1 MTWKRCLAIVATLA
15 GAWIDVCGAT
25 HSFGQDL
32 TVPGPEANG
41 LASQVGGYLVRTRRR
56 TELIAMSLPKRVEK
70 LVRRTAAEDADFYPT
85 FHAISGPDSQGRL
98 VYIEDHFFV
107 ADTKTRRHLLKQI
120 QIDGTGDTTYFSR
133 PGSAMWACTAAGNGE
148 IGTHLGLS
156 PVGGK
161 IALVSGLKARQMPKA
176 LLREGRIEIWDAEKK
191 LRLDVTA
198 EAMNQP
204 LSWFPD
210 GKRLAYV
217 KLVARDSLDRTSPGM
232 EAFGK
237 YFGESWAEV
246 PAVYV
251 LDVTSGTSSFLH
263 VGWTPV
269 VSCDGNEVYIGGWNA
284 QSRFSWLRYDLESRK
299 SAAVEWQGDA
309 GGPIAVP
316 TKTLVLYKGLPT
328 ETSENAVDLTER
340 PMISLKVATINS
352 RDFQTLV
359 RDYDPHDLASFGRSL
374 F

>member
-1 MTWKRCLAIVATLA
+1 MKFSIRDLFLVTLSVA
-15 GAWIDVCGAT
+15 VCVTT
-25 HSFGQDL
+25 HSFAQDL

-41 LASQVGGYLVRTRRR
+41 LASQVDGYLVRTRRR

-133 PGSAMWACTAAGNGE
+133 AGSAMWACTAAGNGE

-161 IALVSGLKARQMPKA
+161 IAFVSGLKAKQMPKA
-176 LLREGRIEIWDAEKK
+176 LLHEGSIEIWDAEKK
-191 LRLDVTA
+191 LRLDATA
-198 EAMNQP
+198 EAINQP

-217 KLVARDSLDRTSPGM
+217 KLAARDSLDKASAGM

-237 YFGESWAEV
+237 YFGEAWADV
-246 PAVYV
+246 PAIYI
-251 LDVTSGTSSFLH
+251 LDVTSGRSSFLH

-269 VSCDGNEVYIGGWNA
+269 VSCDGKEVYVGGWDI
-284 QSRFSWLRYDLESRK
+284 QSRFSWLCYNLESRK
-299 SAAVEWQGDA
+299 STAADWQGDA
-309 GGPIAVP
+309 GGPIAIP
-316 TKTLVLYKGLPT
+316 TKTLVLFKGLPT
-328 ETSENAVDLTER
+328 ATSKQAVDLTER
-340 PMISLKVATINS
+340 RMISLKVATTNS
-352 RDFQTLV
+352 RNFQTLV
-359 RDYDPHDLASFGRSL
+359 RDFDPRDLVSFGRPL
-374 F
+374 P